1 MPRRGWTVEMS
12 AMVTG
17 SRIAA
22 AIAVRPVVIL
32 SAYMK
37 TVMVTAIHQVSVSV
51 IHIKFSYFIGLWD
64 YRSGIGLYSNTNLL

>member
-1 MPRRGWTVEMS
+1 MS

-17 SRIAA
+17 LRIAA
-22 AIAVRPVVIL
+22 AIVVRPVVIL

-64 YRSGIGLYSNTNLL
+64 YTYRSGTGLYSNSNLL